1 MFYSFILVS
10 LLGVATAPT
19 APAPAPISPKLAVAA
34 PFGTIDASKI
44 FGSIY
49 LETDPR
55 RRSYCFATIYEESE
69 QAFADVLV
77 YKEDSKLFAD
87 KSGVWYFTPTRDFA
101 DYVLFVAKD
110 RGQAD
115 FSIHYTKVRSYAGVQ
130 RQ

>member
-1 MFYSFILVS
+1 MFYSFILMS
-10 LLGVATAPT
+10 LLGAATAPT
-19 APAPAPISPKLAVAA
+19 AAVPAPVSPKLAAA
-34 PFGTIDASKI
+34 PFGTVDASKI

-55 RRSYCFATIYEESE
+55 YKSYCIATIYEEPE

-77 YKEDSKLFAD
+77 FKEDSKLFAD

-101 DYVLFVAKD
+101 DYALFVTKV

>member
-1 MFYSFILVS
+1 MLYLFMLAS
-10 LLGVATAPT
+10 LLGVATAPV
-19 APAPAPISPKLAVAA
+19 APAPISPKLATAA
-34 PFGTIDASKI
+34 PFGTVDASKI

-55 RRSYCFATIYEESE
+55 RRSYCFAAIYEEPE

-101 DYVLFVAKD
+101 DYVLFVTKD

-115 FSIHYTKVRSYAGVQ
+115 FSIHYTKVRSYAGLQ

>member
-10 LLGVATAPT
+10 LLGLATAPA
-19 APAPAPISPKLAVAA
+19 APTSISPKLAVAA
-34 PFGTIDASKI
+34 PFGSVDASKI

-49 LETDPR
+49 LETDPH
-55 RRSYCFATIYEESE
+55 RRSYCFATIYEEPE
-69 QAFADVLV
+69 PAFADVLV
-77 YKEDSKLFAD
+77 FKEESKLFAD

-101 DYVLFVAKD
+101 DYVLFVTKD

-130 RQ
+130 R

>member
-10 LLGVATAPT
+10 LLGVATAPVEAT
-19 APAPAPISPKLAVAA
+19 PAPISPRLAVAA
-34 PFGTIDASKI
+34 PFGSIDASKI

-55 RRSYCFATIYEESE
+55 RKSNCFATIYEEPE

-87 KSGVWYFTPTRDFA
+87 KAGVWYFTPTRDFA
-101 DYVLFVAKD
+101 DYVLFVTNN
-110 RGQAD
+110 RGLAD

-130 RQ
+130 KQ